1 MKLLLPTSAQTFVD
15 LDQRQLLV
23 QAGLYPAKF
32 GREVI
37 RIVGED
43 FRDSSW
49 LRCIADATDG
59 QKLLVDSARDV
70 TVRTPPMLLNEA
82 PNMVSL
88 LNGDMRVDMKRVK
101 ARKDEV
107 SGRSN
112 RGVEG
117 WLRGLNNCTVIQ
129 GHVAFSHLAR
139 SSSTI
144 SYSKPIEFSSTL
156 GDEHPLPGFGELRS
170 LHFSPLLDDG
180 CRFSARASGYR
191 RRRICWAGIRPNVS
205 SLRKLSRHCR
215 NGFAIGCAER

>member
-88 LNGDMRVDMKRVK
+88 LT
-101 ARKDEV
+101 AICV
-107 SGRSN
+107 S
-112 RGVEG
+112 
-117 WLRGLNNCTVIQ
+117 I
-129 GHVAFSHLAR
+129 
-139 SSSTI
+139 
-144 SYSKPIEFSSTL
+144 
-156 GDEHPLPGFGELRS
+156 
-170 LHFSPLLDDG
+170 
-180 CRFSARASGYR
+180 
-191 RRRICWAGIRPNVS
+191 
-205 SLRKLSRHCR
+205 
-215 NGFAIGCAER
+215 